1 MLLIKFMW
9 SSHVTCSE
17 SLIVAVAE
25 VSGKDTAVYQLA
37 GSLWRSLLTSF
48 LLGEF
53 VERVRSSEGVFQE
66 STQAWSLF

>member
-25 VSGKDTAVYQLA
+25 VSGKDTVVYQLA

-53 VERVRSSEGVFQE
+53 VDTPSGGVFQE